1 MNPLYDIL
9 IKHSDLEAEQLDPLL
24 SELKDPDDGRALGT
38 LVIREGLMSFGDVM
52 ELSLTHGLFV
62 KAAEVLRRL
71 QEARKGRTLIKP
83 QAHQGRYKVSDD
95 QPGLQKLTLA
105 EGLTMGIIDPDLD
118 AYRNINTDE
127 RQVVEMAM
135 ELVRIEQFQ
144 EAEMFLID
152 ARTEFP
158 GSARVPLVL
167 TWMYLR
173 CGLIKEAREVCLKAV
188 QDYPSD
194 IQIVEQM
201 GLIEQSLGKHL
212 LAVNHFQKL
221 VLLPRVKPVWYLLL
235 ALSLERAR
243 LRTDAISNYTIY
255 LSVARQA
262 DLKAFAEQRLQELA
276 T

>member
-9 IKHSDLEAEQLDPLL
+9 IKHSTLEAEQLDPLMA
-24 SELKDPDDGRALGT
+24 ELRDPEDGRALGT

-62 KAAEVLRRL
+62 RAAAVLRRL

-83 QAHQGRYKVSDD
+83 QTHKGRYKVKDG
-95 QPGLQKLTLA
+95 QAGLQKLTLA

-135 ELVRIEQFQ
+135 ELVRIEQYQ

-152 ARTEFP
+152 ARSEFP

-173 CGLIKEAREVCLKAV
+173 CGLLDEAREVGLQAV
-188 QDYPSD
+188 RDYPSD

-243 LRTDAISNYTIY
+243 LRTDATSNYKIY

-276 T
+276 A

>member
-9 IKHSDLEAEQLDPLL
+9 IKHSALTAEQLDPLL
-24 SELKDPDDGRALGT
+24 AELADPEDGRALGA
-38 LVIREGLMSFGDVM
+38 LVIREGLMNFGDLM
-52 ELSLTHGLFV
+52 ELSLNHGLFV
-62 KAAEVLRRL
+62 KAAKVLRRL

-83 QAHQGRYKVSDD
+83 QSHTTRYKVKDG
-95 QPGLQKLTLA
+95 QPGMEKLTLA

-118 AYRNINTDE
+118 AYANVSTDE

-135 ELVRIEQFQ
+135 ELVRIEQYQ

-152 ARTEFP
+152 ARSEFP
-158 GSARVPLVL
+158 DSARVPLVL

-173 CGLIKEAREVCLKAV
+173 SGLVEEARAVCLQAMR
-188 QDYPSD
+188 DFPSD
-194 IQIVEQM
+194 VQIVEQM
-201 GLIEQSLGKHL
+201 GLIEHSLGKHL

-243 LRTDAISNYTIY
+243 LRTDATTNYQIY

-262 DLKAFAEQRLQELA
+262 DLKAFAEQRLQALA
-276 T
+276 A